1 MEEKRLFGEIAV
13 HKGYVTLAQVK
24 RALEIQKEM
33 IRSGEGHKLIGVLL
47 VELGFMSPDQVCDVL
62 QTFDEERAA
71 ERAACHAAGEL
82 SPSEEIDMMPEDTQ
96 DPLLPPKT

>member
-1 MEEKRLFGEIAV
+1 MEEKRLFGELAV
-13 HKGYVTLAQVK
+13 HKGFVTLQQVN

-33 IRSGEGHKLIGVLL
+33 IKSGEGHKLIGVLL
-47 VELGFMSPDQVCDVL
+47 VELGFMSADQVCEVL
-62 QTFDEERAA
+62 MAFDEERAA

-82 SPSEEIDMMPEDTQ
+82 SPSEQIDLLPEDTQ